1 MTADDQRRR
10 LFPYL
15 TTGAERPAGAPTRR
29 GRLLVRGLLQSAEV
43 KHIFLGA

>member
-15 TTGAERPAGAPTRR
+15 TNGAEGPAGRQPA
-29 GRLLVRGLLQSAEV
+29 G
-43 KHIFLGA
+43 GASSSGACSSPPR